1 MGTIRRLVFLA
12 GALALSVF
20 ATGCA
25 SVAGGNTQRMTVQ
38 VRTADGATVDGAECS
53 LTNDKG
59 NWHVRAP
66 GDTTV
71 VRSYNAMQVRCERP
85 SLPQGI
91 VSVESGVRAA
101 MFGNILIGGAIGA
114 IVDHTS
120 GAAYEYP
127 EQVRVVMGRTSTFTL
142 PRGTAP
148 GGYEPAAT
156 NFASLY
162 EVEAVPYLGPRGRD
176 AYREWLTRPQPR
188 AFAVAANGHFFPAWS
203 TRPQDSTLP
212 ADPKERAV
220 VGCER
225 SAKMPCKLYAVND
238 KVVWDAEP
246 MAPHTAGAAPVGN
259 EPRATNF
266 AALQDADAIPNL
278 DPAGREAYRDWL
290 TRPQPRAFALSADG
304 HYASIWG
311 TRPADTTLP
320 SDPKARAMLW
330 CERRS
335 KAPCQL
341 YAVNDKVVWD
351 AAAMAARVS
360 TAAATPAAGTGAPG
374 VIPAS
379 YTVARPQPGFIASG
393 YAAIEDVDALPYLS
407 DRGRAEYREWLL
419 RPTPKAFAISEK
431 GHWWAAWSL
440 TPKDASMPTDPNER
454 ALIACQRNAGV
465 PCKLYAVNGSV
476 VWKP

>member
-1 MGTIRRLVFLA
+1 MRGIRRVVFLA
-12 GALALSVF
+12 FGVAVAVLAS
-20 ATGCA
+20 GCA
-25 SVAGGNTQRMTVQ
+25 SVAGGNTQKMAVQ
-38 VRTADGATVDGAECS
+38 VRTADGAAVEGAECS

-71 VRSYNAMQVRCERP
+71 VRSYNAMQVRCERV

-114 IVDHTS
+114 MVDHTS

-148 GGYEPAAT
+148 GGYEPAP
-156 NFASLY
+156 S
-162 EVEAVPYLGPRGRD
+162 G
-176 AYREWLTRPQPR
+176 
-188 AFAVAANGHFFPAWS
+188 
-203 TRPQDSTLP
+203 
-212 ADPKERAV
+212 
-220 VGCER
+220 
-225 SAKMPCKLYAVND
+225 
-238 KVVWDAEP
+238 
-246 MAPHTAGAAPVGN
+246 
-259 EPRATNF
+259 F
-266 AALQDADAIPNL
+266 AAVQEVDVVPHLSER
-278 DPAGREAYRDWL
+278 GREAYRDWL
-290 TRPQPRAFALSADG
+290 KRPQPRAFALSPEG

-311 TRPADTTLP
+311 TRPPDATLP
-320 SDPKARAMLW
+320 SDPKERALVV
-330 CERRS
+330 CERRA
-335 KAPCQL
+335 KKPCQL
-341 YAVNDKVVWD
+341 YAVNDKVVWE
-351 AAAMAARVS
+351 AQ
-360 TAAATPAAGTGAPG
+360 TAAARPVLTSASSAALVPAA
-374 VIPAS
+374 PATVS
-379 YTVARPQPGFIASG
+379 TTSTVVARAQPGFIASG
-393 YAAIEDVDALPYLS
+393 YAAVEDVDALPYLS

-440 TPKDASMPTDPNER
+440 SPKDASMPTDPNER
-454 ALIACQRNAGV
+454 ALVACQRNAGI